1 MKKILTLCFLAAGLT
16 AYAEELSFI
25 TVLSNPVGAFNKL
38 ETVDSSVPAVGSKV
52 NFCTQIGTG
61 GTVKLQGAKDASL
74 GVINLAA
81 VNTKLGRAAQGDFV
95 LTNITLNSRGT
106 LQGGRLLSNVVN
118 ISGSAAGKST
128 NNLYSNTLTV
138 AGAKTTGL
146 NVGNGN
152 SVMTGTGSASEMV
165 WSNEYQ
171 SDTLCTS
178 APCSKQYL
186 LKTKRKFTL
195 GPVDPLEPLEPI
207 EPEYSYY
214 WEWSNSDSPAYNM
227 GPSMACH
234 ASCAA
239 TMTDPDVGFGPKPIA
254 VKKAADVFR
263 PNCTE
268 STLGHECATGGT
280 VKNGSVGSAVEA
292 GTAGAPYCP
301 IYVCKRIR
309 LD

>member
-52 NFCTQIGTG
+52 NFCTKIGTG

-81 VNTKLGRAAQGDFV
+81 ANTKLGRAAQGDFV

-186 LKTKRKFTL
+186 LKTKGKFTL
-195 GPVDPLEPLEPI
+195 GPIEPLEPVDPI

-214 WEWSNSDSPAYNM
+214 WEWSNSDSPSYNV
-227 GPSMACH
+227 GPNMACR
-234 ASCAA
+234 ASCAT
-239 TMTDPDVGFGPKPIA
+239 TMDPGMDLNPRPIA
-254 VKKAADVFR
+254 ATKDADAFM

-268 STLGHECATGGT
+268 STLGHECASGGT
-280 VKNGSVGSAVEA
+280 IQNGSVGSAVEA
-292 GTAGAPYCP
+292 GTAGAKYCP

-309 LD
+309 LN